1 MIINITYENLTRTF
15 NVNMLTEKEQ
25 KAYEFIV
32 KYHKK
37 YDKYPLLIDI
47 AKGMGIT
54 SKGVAHRYVIALQ
67 KANKLIRIP
76 NRHRGITLK
85 EKEPVFLKSLGKI
98 AAGGPIEAITD
109 QQRIELEYLFTNKKS
124 YALKVTGDSM
134 VDAGIHDGDWVIIE
148 EGVKLYKS
156 KVHVILID
164 NQDVTL
170 KYVEKINSKEIKL
183 IPANKKFKDMIYP
196 NERISI
202 QGHVVGQVRIY

>member
-1 MIINITYENLTRTF
+1 MRTF
-15 NVNMLTEKEQ
+15 DYDMLTEKEL
-25 KAYEFIV
+25 KTYEFIL

-37 YDKYPLLIDI
+37 YAKYPLLIDI
-47 AKGMGIT
+47 AKGIGIK
-54 SKGVAHRYVIALQ
+54 SKGVAHRYVIALE
-67 KANKLIRIP
+67 KANKLKRIP
-76 NRHRGITLK
+76 NRHRGISLD
-85 EKEPVFLKSLGKI
+85 EKEPIFLKSLGKI

-134 VDAGIHDGDWVIIE
+134 IDAGIHDGDWVIIE
-148 EGVKLYKS
+148 EGIKLHKS

-164 NQDVTL
+164 NQDITL

-202 QGHVVGQVRIY
+202 QGYVVGQVRIY